1 MVDAI
6 LLEEILSH
14 IHNWFDKGSEPQ
26 TGTFTVTDG
35 AMASASIP
43 EGAWYRV
50 QGSYL
55 NDGLHLHPAS
65 DLTDE
70 EFEGTVTVL
79 RIPRPLLA
87 LAEEIAAW
95 REQYGTATDGPYQ
108 SESFG
113 GYSYTMKSD
122 SSSQN
127 GSGGLTGWRL
137 AFRDRLSTWR
147 KIS

>member
-1 MVDAI
+1 
-6 LLEEILSH
+6 
-14 IHNWFDKGSEPQ
+14 
-26 TGTFTVTDG
+26 
-35 AMASASIP
+35 MASASIP

>member
-1 MVDAI
+1 MVDAVT
-6 LLEEILSH
+6 LEEVLSH
-14 IHNWFDKGSEPQ
+14 IHNWFDRDSEPISGEI
-26 TGTFTVTDG
+26 TIEGG
-35 AMASASIP
+35 ALAGVSIP

-70 EFEGTVTVL
+70 EFEGTITVL

-87 LAEEIAAW
+87 LAEEIGAW
-95 REQYGTATDGPYQ
+95 QEQYGTASQGPYQ

-113 GYSYTMKSD
+113 GYSYTMKAD
-122 SSSQN
+122 SASQN

-137 AFRDRLSTWR
+137 AFRDRLNAWR
-147 KIS
+147 KIA

>member
-26 TGTFTVTDG
+26 TGTFTVSDG
-35 AMASASIP
+35 AIAPASIP

-55 NDGLHLHPAS
+55 NDGLHLHPAD

-79 RIPRPLLA
+79 RIPRPLLR

-95 REQYGTATDGPYQ
+95 QVQYGAASQGPYQ

-113 GYSYTMKSD
+113 GYSYTLRGD
-122 SSSQN
+122 SGSQD
-127 GSGGLTGWRL
+127 GSQGLTGWRL
-137 AFRDRLSTWR
+137 AFRDRLNTFR